1 MSTLINSNFIIGCI
15 AASLGFVVSFI
26 FFAINKED
34 SHSRKMLAGVIFCI
48 SLFSLSHSLVGTAFY
63 LNFPHVWRLA
73 APFSGLMPPLLYFY
87 VRSVLYQEFRFRPN
101 DFLFFIPGV
110 LMFIHF
116 LPFYM
121 LSGDEKRAIILKMLS
136 NKKLALL
143 ETEGFFPSGYG
154 MLIRSLSSVL
164 FTLLAIFETY
174 QHKTKAIFKGVTY
187 QTRNQEV
194 YKWLYFL
201 LSCIAFS
208 IILLIFWN
216 FLAISSKIEF
226 SFAISFTSTGLILI
240 LSIYLFLKPTILY
253 GFQGWVNNPGVLPDS
268 GKSGY
273 ILTSN
278 SQIQDSDISSFSAE
292 MREEISSAI
301 ENHFNYNKP
310 FVVPGYKIKDL
321 SLELNIPVYLIS
333 SFINQEYGK
342 NFNEFINDHRLAYIS
357 DMLIESP
364 DSQNFTLEALAKSAG
379 FNTRN
384 TFIVAV
390 KKKYGKTPSAYY
402 FRKLT

>member
-1 MSTLINSNFIIGCI
+1 MSTLFNFNYIIGCI

-26 FFAINKED
+26 LFAINKEY

-48 SLFSLSHSLVGTAFY
+48 SLFSLTYSLVGTTFF
-63 LNFPHVWRLA
+63 LNFPHAWRLA
-73 APFSGLMPPLLYFY
+73 APFSGLMPPLLFFY

-101 DFLFFIPGV
+101 DFLFFIPAV
-110 LMFIHF
+110 LMIIHF

-121 LSGDEKRAIILKMLS
+121 LSGDEKREIILKMLS

-143 ETEGFFPSGYG
+143 EIDGIFPSGFG
-154 MLIRSLSSVL
+154 MLIRSLTGVL
-164 FTLLAIFETY
+164 FTLLAIFELY
-174 QHKTKAIFKGVTY
+174 QHKTKTILKGVTY

-226 SFAISFTSTGLILI
+226 SFAISFTTTGLILVI
-240 LSIYLFLKPTILY
+240 SMYLFLKPTILY
-253 GFQGWVNNPGVLPDS
+253 GFQGWANTPGVLPDS
-268 GKSGY
+268 GSGY
-273 ILTSN
+273 VLTMN

-301 ENHFNYNKP
+301 ENHFKHNRP
-310 FVVPGYKIKDL
+310 FIAPGYKIKDL

-357 DMLIESP
+357 DMLVESP

-402 FRKLT
+402 LRKLT